1 MESKERSESG
11 GIRFHRYTMKKNTG
25 SIAIPFLITL
35 LVSFVIIGGIIFF
48 LFGGFGGGGDSL
60 KQLEPEIT
68 LRISS
73 ICSAYWIRRNPTS
86 LCAT

>member
-48 LFGGFGGGGDSL
+48 LFGGFGGGGMDDIFDMFFGG
-60 KQLEPEIT
+60 QG
-68 LRISS
+68 R
-73 ICSAYWIRRNPTS
+73 
-86 LCAT
+86 

>member
-35 LVSFVIIGGIIFF
+35 LRCCFR
-48 LFGGFGGGGDSL
+48 L
-60 KQLEPEIT
+60 PEKI
-68 LRISS
+68 L
-73 ICSAYWIRRNPTS
+73 
-86 LCAT
+86 L